1 MSASEKVL
9 TWNKQKELI
18 RFLVDG
24 SGTVQPTSDD
34 EANFNSDLVVLI
46 LRSCKDEHNF
56 TKDIEK
62 FTELRAHELSK
73 EELPESEE
81 EYVSAILA
89 LWPLNYL
96 QMSARNEIS
105 PPCRKECDGQL
116 NIKQ

>member
-73 EELPESEE
+73 EELPESEVRRIRQR
-81 EYVSAILA
+81 YFGSLA
-89 LWPLNYL
+89 SELPTDECP
-96 QMSARNEIS
+96 QRNLS
-105 PPCRKECDGQL
+105 TMPKGV
-116 NIKQ
+116 